1 MKEYEIIVR
10 FGSGVPADE
19 QGRAMLAM
27 ERGLRERGVPA
38 EVFKE
43 TMPDDVKRRSA
54 MTIEERAK
62 L

>member
-1 MKEYEIIVR
+1 MSDHHVIVK
-10 FGSGVPADE
+10 FGRGVPPDA

-27 ERGLRERGVPA
+27 ERLLRESGIPA

-43 TMPDDVKRRSA
+43 TMPDDSKLRSL
-54 MTIEERAK
+54 MTVEERSR

>member
-1 MKEYEIIVR
+1 MKEHHVIIR
-10 FGSGVPADE
+10 FGNGIPSDA

-27 ERGLRERGVPA
+27 ERMLREIGLPA

-43 TMPDDVKRRSA
+43 TMPDDSKLRRS
-54 MTIEERAK
+54 MTLEQRAN